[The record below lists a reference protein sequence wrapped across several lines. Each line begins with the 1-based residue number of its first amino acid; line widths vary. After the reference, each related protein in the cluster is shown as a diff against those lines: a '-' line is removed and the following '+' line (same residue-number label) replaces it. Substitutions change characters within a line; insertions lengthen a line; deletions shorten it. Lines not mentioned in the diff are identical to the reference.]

1 MRELWPF
8 EIKASDYDFQMGKN
22 TIVLAVGG
30 DMVAAD
36 IWTLVWSGVVIWVG
50 VYDGGNWWN

>member
-8 EIKASDYDFQMGKN
+8 EIRASDYDFQMGKN
-22 TIVLAVGG
+22 TIGLAVGG
-30 DMVAAD
+30 DTVAAD

-50 VYDGGNWWN
+50 VYDGENWWN

>member
-8 EIKASDYDFQMGKN
+8 EVRASDYDFQMGKN
-22 TIVLAVGG
+22 TIGLAVGVIRWQRIYG
-30 DMVAAD
+30 
-36 IWTLVWSGVVIWVG
+36 TLVWSGVVIWIG